1 MTHRNK
7 YFGIYGEDR
16 SYFDVRGEFMTIK
29 YRMRDNR
36 SIFGSKTKKKK
47 NGSTNFGPYV
57 VTVTLNA
64 LDVNFMEKAS
74 KYYEDVMEIDQIILR
89 VPKVK
94 SRGEI
99 FIEMKDGSGVVATDT
114 YSVSFHERH
123 YRILKWIVALPF
135 VGMTYVMKQAT
146 ERMKKTTKVN

>member
-1 MTHRNK
+1 M
-7 YFGIYGEDR
+7 
-16 SYFDVRGEFMTIK
+16 
-29 YRMRDNR
+29 
-36 SIFGSKTKKKK
+36 KKKA
-47 NGSTNFGPYV
+47 SNFGPYV

-74 KYYEDVMEIDQIILR
+74 KYYEDVMEIDQITLR

-135 VGMTYVMKQAT
+135 IGMTYVMKQAT
-146 ERMKKTTKVN
+146 ERVKTTKVN